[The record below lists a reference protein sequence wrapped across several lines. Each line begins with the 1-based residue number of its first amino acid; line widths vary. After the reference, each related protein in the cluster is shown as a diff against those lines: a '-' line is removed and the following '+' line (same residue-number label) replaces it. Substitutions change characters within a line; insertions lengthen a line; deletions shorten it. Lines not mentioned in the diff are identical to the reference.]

1 MGSSSRRRV
10 SFHSCWLPS
19 ASPAVPVPTD
29 PPLPGDDPGPHR
41 YQRLA
46 PEAKTRG
53 GAAEGEGRVRLGAAA
68 ASSPRPRRGLSHRP
82 PPWVGGTGVA
92 GVRTP
97 GFPEAAGRE
106 RGEGPG
112 GSERRVRGDGQ
123 ERGAGRGAPRVAG
136 GSEAPPR
143 PRPAPPP
150 LPIVLRQSGRRRP
163 PRPPKVSVSVPPSA
177 PSLSLRPPSGLWIR
191 WARPVLLS
199 LPRPGR
205 RARRTPAPG
214 PAACELPEGLRTGGL
229 SARSGLTAAGRDL
242 G

>member
-163 PRPPKVSVSVPPSA
+163 PRPPQGLCLRPSFCALALPPPSLRSLDPLG
-177 PSLSLRPPSGLWIR
+177 PSRPPLASS
-191 WARPVLLS
+191 ARTPGPPH
-199 LPRPGR
+199 PRP
-205 RARRTPAPG
+205 RAR
-214 PAACELPEGLRTGGL
+214 
-229 SARSGLTAAGRDL
+229 SV
-242 G
+242 